1 MSVRPYGADSEAV
14 EPKLC
19 LLLYQT
25 LLLLER
31 LAETGHLPEL
41 CRHVRAV
48 AAALLTWGED
58 RDNSGLLGAIGLGRR
73 STLSPQ

>member
-1 MSVRPYGADSEAV
+1 M

-19 LLLYQT
+19 LLLHQT
-25 LLLLER
+25 LWLLER
-31 LAETGHLPEL
+31 LADAGRLPEL
-41 CRHVRAV
+41 SRHVRAV
-48 AAALLTWGED
+48 AGALLTWGED